1 MDENTQAKFAE
12 KIKELLNMA
21 KKKKNVLEYQ
31 EISDFF
37 ADMPLEEE
45 QMEKVLEYLD
55 QNNVDVLRITDDG
68 VGMPPEQVAHLLDE
82 PAEGAEKAEKFRH
95 VGLWNVNRRIRYS
108 FGEGYG
114 LTIESEE
121 DVGTEVTIRLPYQQK
136 GDSHAADITGG

>member
-12 KIKELLNMA
+12 KVKELLNMA

-55 QNNVDVLRITDDG
+55 QNNVDVLRITDDDD
-68 VGMPPEQVAHLLDE
+68 VDDE
-82 PAEGAEKAEKFRH
+82 EIILTDEGKYRLVRTGRCQH
-95 VGLWNVNRRIRYS
+95 RRSRTYV
-108 FGEGYG
+108 
-114 LTIESEE
+114 SER
-121 DVGTEVTIRLPYQQK
+121 DR
-136 GDSHAADITGG
+136 

>member
-1 MDENTQAKFAE
+1 M
-12 KIKELLNMA
+12 LLDISTDPDTGD
-21 KKKKNVLEYQ
+21 VL
-31 EISDFF
+31 
-37 ADMPLEEE
+37 
-45 QMEKVLEYLD
+45 
-55 QNNVDVLRITDDG
+55 LRITDDG

-136 GDSHAADITGG
+136 GDTHAADITGG

>member
-55 QNNVDVLRITDDG
+55 QNNVDVLRITDDDDVDDEEIILTDEDEVDVENIDLSVPEG
-68 VGMPPEQVAHLLDE
+68 VSIEDPGRGQFASGSQHCQEICRP
-82 PAEGAEKAEKFRH
+82 
-95 VGLWNVNRRIRYS
+95 WNAVLRPDPGR
-108 FGEGYG
+108 
-114 LTIESEE
+114 
-121 DVGTEVTIRLPYQQK
+121 
-136 GDSHAADITGG
+136 

>member
-1 MDENTQAKFAE
+1 MFTLYSYDSIIKLPTNYSIRLFELLTSWVNIIIKGENTPAFPD
-12 KIKELLNMA
+12 ISTDPDTGD
-21 KKKKNVLEYQ
+21 VL
-31 EISDFF
+31 
-37 ADMPLEEE
+37 
-45 QMEKVLEYLD
+45 
-55 QNNVDVLRITDDG
+55 LRITDDG

-136 GDSHAADITGG
+136 GDTHAADITGG